1 MSKLKN
7 LIDGM
12 CDLHLALGTLCTLRS
27 ILANMKVCDT
37 MLSSIFKAEEVL
49 ANEIVRLYDELEKE
63 LNINESGKIKE
74 ETKGAGEKQ

>member
-1 MSKLKN
+1 
-7 LIDGM
+7 
-12 CDLHLALGTLCTLRS
+12 
-27 ILANMKVCDT
+27 MKVCDT